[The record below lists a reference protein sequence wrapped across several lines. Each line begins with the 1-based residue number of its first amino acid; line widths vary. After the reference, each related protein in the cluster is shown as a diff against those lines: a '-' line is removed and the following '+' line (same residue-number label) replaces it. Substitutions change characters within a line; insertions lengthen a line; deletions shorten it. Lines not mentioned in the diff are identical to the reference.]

1 MSDEKP
7 KKIVEPSPF
16 EKWWV
21 EVREWRAGRDKRQ
34 VEKRRVKA
42 ERFNDTRH
50 LRGRKR
56 RRANK
61 NSVIDFFGILV
72 MMLFGFIEMV
82 FGLIGAIFRMSFWIA
97 IVAGLIWILTTVDV
111 EEGAKDEKVDAVKEQ
126 TGKAKEKIKDG
137 VGDVIQSLSDEI
149 DKVKKR
155 WHIEIRTHDEEG
167 EEVIMEFGTKKEE
180 SSDE

>member
-1 MSDEKP
+1 MSDEEP
-7 KKIVEPSPF
+7 NKIVEPSPF
-16 EKWWV
+16 EKWWA
-21 EVREWRAGRDKRQ
+21 EVQEWRAGREKRQ
-34 VEKRRVKA
+34 VVKRRDKA
-42 ERFNDTRH
+42 EHFNETRH
-50 LRGRKR
+50 LRSKQRS
-56 RRANK
+56 RATK
-61 NSVIDFFGILV
+61 KSVIDFFGILG
-72 MMLFGFIEMV
+72 MLLFGLINMV
-82 FGLIGAIFRMSFWIA
+82 FGLIGAIFRMGFWIA